1 MSDSQPAA
9 RPYMRTPVISPDG
22 GRIAFVYAGDI
33 WVVDAHGGDAERLTA
48 HPAGHLAPRWS
59 PDGERIAFT
68 SGRTGTGDLYV
79 LPLRGG
85 EVRRVT
91 YHDSVSTM
99 EAWSHD
105 GAQLFFSSYRGQ
117 QSSAIYRVD
126 AAGGTP
132 VPWASQPYE
141 SLMHLSVA
149 PDGQRL
155 AFNLVRDPWWR
166 RGPNPYGGSE
176 VWVASNAPDASDFQR
191 LCADYIG
198 MNRWPVWSPDGAGL
212 YLVSD
217 RDGAENLYYQPLDSG
232 AVRQIT
238 HFHEGRLL
246 WPSISADGRTV
257 VFERDFGP
265 WRMDVASGD
274 CTPISVR
281 LRPDTKLTPVRV
293 YGYTRE
299 LSELALAPDGKKVA
313 FVARGEIF
321 ADFADKE
328 TDKERRQGPSF
339 RVTSTSFREHDIFW
353 APDSRRLAFISDR
366 HGDGEVYLYDFVSR
380 SETRLTADVTGT
392 SAPRFNPQF
401 SPDGRWIAYA
411 RGDEEIRLLEV
422 ATRNDRSFARAAF
435 TYGTHFAWSP
445 DSHWLVYIAQD
456 ERLFSNLYIQQIDST
471 EARQITFLSNLAAY
485 HPIWAPNGLFI
496 VFTTAQYRAESQIAR
511 VDLHP
516 QPPQFR
522 EEEFEKLFGHDE
534 RAAPREE
541 TQPSQE
547 QGMAVD
553 PPEAEGENEDEAPA
567 TEEPAPPTKPLA
579 PDFEGIERRLRFLTQ
594 TQLDAAAHCISP
606 DSRDLIFNATVAGK
620 TNLWSLPLDEP
631 REDQPPRQLTAGSSV
646 KSAAQFAP
654 DGKSFYFLD
663 GGQIAIRKFPG
674 GDQSTL
680 GVYAEVVVDFNQEK
694 RQMFEECWRLLRDHF
709 YDPTFRGLDWSAAR
723 AQFAPLAA
731 GAQTS
736 GDLVVVLNLMVGE
749 LRASHLG
756 AFPGGGASQD
766 GYIGLLFDPVAQAT
780 EGRLRV
786 AGVVPDSPAAL
797 AGLKPGDELLA
808 VNGVTLGPGINLDAL
823 LQRTVGRRVRLTIAE
838 STKGTKDTNGSEHE
852 EQASNLK
859 PQASGSAKDTNG
871 SEHEEQASN
880 LKPQASGS
888 KPQASSLKPQASS
901 REVAVRPVSAGM
913 YSGLRYR
920 AWVYANEAYVHRVS
934 GGRLGYVHIRAMSY
948 DAYQQ
953 FLADLDAEA
962 HGKAGVVIDVRF
974 NGGGHIATFILDVL
988 ARRSV
993 LLTGFRNRPSAD
1005 AAHISGNRVLNKP
1018 TVLVINEH
1026 SSSNTEML
1034 TESYRRMGLGTVVG
1048 RPTAGAVIWTFEY
1061 TLLDGTRFRLP
1072 RFKVAT
1078 PEGEDLEGT
1087 GRPPDVDV
1095 ALPLGAAAHG
1105 RDPQLDTAVATLLA
1119 QIDQRSK
1126 KAEGKR
1132 KKAEGRSKKAADKAK
1147 KEAEPTAS
1155 EEKKGKKEGKKKK

>member
-1 MSDSQPAA
+1 MSDSQPTA

-33 WVVDAHGGDAERLTA
+33 WVADARGGDAERLTA

-105 GAQLFFSSYRGQ
+105 GAQLFFSSYRSQ
-117 QSSAIYRVD
+117 QSSAIYRVE
-126 AAGGTP
+126 AGGGTP
-132 VPWASQPYE
+132 VPWVSQPYE
-141 SLMHLSVA
+141 ALLHLSVA
-149 PDGQRL
+149 PDGRRL

-166 RGPNPYGGSE
+166 RGPNPYGGTE
-176 VWVASNAPDASDFQR
+176 VWVVGNAPDADDFQR

-198 MNRWPVWSPDGAGL
+198 MNRWPVWSPDGTGL

-217 RDGAENLYYQPLDSG
+217 RDGAENLYYQPLDGG
-232 AVRQIT
+232 ATRQIT
-238 HFHEGRLL
+238 RFREGRLL
-246 WPSISADGRTV
+246 WPSISADGSTV

-265 WRMDVASGD
+265 WRMDLASGD
-274 CTPISVR
+274 CAPISVR

-293 YGYTRE
+293 YGYTRD

-321 ADFADKE
+321 ADFADKD

-366 HGDGEVYLYDFVSR
+366 HGDGEVYLYDFVAR
-380 SETRLTADVTGT
+380 SETRLTDGATGP
-392 SAPRFNPQF
+392 AGPRFNPQF

-422 ATRNDRSFARAAF
+422 ATRADRPLVRANF

-445 DSHWLVYIAQD
+445 DSRWLVYIAQD
-456 ERLFSNLYIQQIDST
+456 ERLFSNLYIQRIDSDQP
-471 EARQITFLSNLAAY
+471 RQISFLSNLAAY
-485 HPIWAPNGLFI
+485 HPIWAPNGQFI

-534 RAAPREE
+534 ARPPQEQPQPAE
-541 TQPSQE
+541 TQ
-547 QGMAVD
+547 
-553 PPEAEGENEDEAPA
+553 PPEAESAEEGVEDGAGEPAEAPA
-567 TEEPAPPTKPLA
+567 AQPPDPSF
-579 PDFEGIERRLRFLTQ
+579 DGIERRLRFLTP

-606 DSRDLIFNATVAGK
+606 DSRDLIFNGTVAGK
-620 TNLWSLPLDEP
+620 TNLWSMPLDEP
-631 REDQPPRQLTAGSSV
+631 REDQPPRQLTGGPSL

-654 DGKSFYFLD
+654 DGKSFFFLD

-680 GVYAEVVVDFNQEK
+680 AVYAEVVVDFNQEK

-723 AQFAPLAA
+723 TQFAPLAA

-736 GDLVVVLNLMVGE
+736 GDLMAVLNLMVGE

-766 GYIGLLFDPVAQAT
+766 GYMGLLFDPVAQASQ
-780 EGRLRV
+780 GRMRV
-786 AGVVPDSPAAL
+786 AEVVPDSPAAL
-797 AGLKPGDELLA
+797 AGVRPGDELLA
-808 VNGVTLGPGINLDAL
+808 VNGVALGPSVNLDAL
-823 LQRTVGRRVRLTIAE
+823 LQRTVGRRVRLTVAE
-838 STKGTKDTNGSEHE
+838 SAKGAKETNGSEPDRGDARPIDVAA
-852 EQASNLK
+852 EQAGEEERST
-859 PQASGSAKDTNG
+859 KDTKSTNG
-871 SEHEEQASN
+871 SGPDGNGAQPIDQDPALAETKSEGPELRA
-880 LKPQASGS
+880 LRGP
-888 KPQASSLKPQASS
+888 

-913 YSGLRYR
+913 YNMLRYR

-948 DAYQQ
+948 DAFQQ

-993 LLTGFRNRPSAD
+993 LLSGFRNRPSAD

-1061 TLLDGTRFRLP
+1061 SLIDGTRFRLP

-1087 GRPPDVDV
+1087 GRPPDVD
-1095 ALPLGAAAHG
+1095 
-1105 RDPQLDTAVATLLA
+1105 
-1119 QIDQRSK
+1119 
-1126 KAEGKR
+1126 
-1132 KKAEGRSKKAADKAK
+1132 
-1147 KEAEPTAS
+1147 
-1155 EEKKGKKEGKKKK
+1155 